1 MRLLAGKNDRA
12 RYQGSLRKPAPV
24 ATRSSNS
31 CKEWR
36 RPVGPSRH
44 RASNQIGNDGG
55 GPRRSRLIPLVLS
68 IPQRLDRYFEQYPI
82 RRGVWCV
89 ISAGA
94 GFYAGNIATL
104 SFGALAINDVFAA
117 IVTLLFYEIVSNLF
131 YGAKRPSL
139 KLWFANFFKIG
150 MTASMLADAVKLG
163 G

>member
-1 MRLLAGKNDRA
+1 MPYDCRVVC
-12 RYQGSLRKPAPV
+12 S
-24 ATRSSNS
+24 
-31 CKEWR
+31 
-36 RPVGPSRH
+36 
-44 RASNQIGNDGG
+44 ASNQLGNSGG
-55 GPRRSRLIPLVLS
+55 DGPRRTRLIPYVLS
-68 IPQRLDRYFEQYPI
+68 IPRRLDRYFDQYPI

-131 YGAKRPSL
+131 YGAKKPSL